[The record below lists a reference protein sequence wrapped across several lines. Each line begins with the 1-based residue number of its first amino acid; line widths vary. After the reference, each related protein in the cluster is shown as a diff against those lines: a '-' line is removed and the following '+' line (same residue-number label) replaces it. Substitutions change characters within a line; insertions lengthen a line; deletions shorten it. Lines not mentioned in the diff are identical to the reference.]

1 MQATQAPL
9 PRQRAR
15 RLAALGCDL
24 LAVGVGDTGAGGDVF
39 LTAGETTY
47 DAAGGKVSLTAGE
60 GSSTTGGIGGQVQ
73 INGGAGGVDGGQVTL
88 TSGVGST
95 DDSGTVII
103 ATADSGSAG
112 VSGDMALR
120 TGTSDAGNTGS
131 FTLTTGAA
139 TGGAGVRSPGRGGW
153 RYREWWPA
161 SPCSWKHF

>member
-1 MQATQAPL
+1 M
-9 PRQRAR
+9 
-15 RLAALGCDL
+15 
-24 LAVGVGDTGAGGDVF
+24 
-39 LTAGETTY
+39 
-47 DAAGGKVSLTAGE
+47 
-60 GSSTTGGIGGQVQ
+60 Q

-139 TGGAGVRSPGRGGW
+139 TGGAGGAISLAVGVGDTGNGGQLHLAAGSTSSTSGVGGAVYIRGGNSTS
-153 RYREWWPA
+153 A
-161 SPCSWKHF
+161 SGSYGGSVHIILEPVLLVMEKFTSTRDQSFLSLMLLAQHPSPPLSV